1 MRKLNDTNYIR
12 TVLETPMDLHGS
24 SHRFSTYFILHVLL
38 FFLLDYIQL
47 TFFVG
52 NEAIMALLKT
62 TQKDSKI
69 HGLT

>member
-12 TVLETPMDLHGS
+12 TVLETPMDLLID
-24 SHRFSTYFILHVLL
+24 FPLILYYMYCF

>member
-1 MRKLNDTNYIR
+1 
-12 TVLETPMDLHGS
+12 MDLLID
-24 SHRFSTYFILHVLL
+24 FPLILYYMYCF